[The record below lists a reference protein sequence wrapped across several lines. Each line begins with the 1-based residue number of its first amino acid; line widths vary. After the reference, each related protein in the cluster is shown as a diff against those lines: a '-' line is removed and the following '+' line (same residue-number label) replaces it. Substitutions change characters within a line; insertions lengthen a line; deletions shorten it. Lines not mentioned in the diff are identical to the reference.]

1 MMPEKKIPDW
11 AVKAIL
17 GGAVIGVG
25 GYIAYEV
32 FVGPRKYWEGQYK
45 HWYEEYVKEYKEFV
59 EKTGGALTKEQEE
72 LLMWKQQKLGEAE
85 KNLMAVTEKPI
96 GIIEL
101 IGWGVFAGII
111 IYVLG
116 KTAPEIAK
124 AVKYFR
130 DNAANVNTT
139 EGLVALTRSTV
150 NVAFADMGYVTVAA
164 AAQTA
169 TNVWATTVLY
179 PTMQSTIMMLQTQLA
194 VLTGIQLSIALYLIS
209 ALQVQMTTTIPLVLQ
224 LATSILI
231 PM

>member
-72 LLMWKQQKLGEAE
+72 LLMWKQQKLSEAE

-101 IGWGVFAGII
+101 IGWSVFAGII

>member
-1 MMPEKKIPDW
+1 MPEKKIPDW